1 VTTQLLRENNAWIG
15 CLGLRHFKTL
25 FPVIRQSRVVPC
37 RDGPIFLPSQHGDVH
52 RDCGARRISDPE
64 IQMKGD
70 GSKGMGNKPPIV
82 SGFGDD
88 EDRQFTNSV
97 IRLSLI
103 AIVVSAII
111 FTVFPGLDL
120 LAHSLIWQD
129 GRFLLDGDP
138 FWSGFR
144 QFLLDFT
151 KLFYLVCV
159 VAVVLAL
166 RSNRR
171 VMGLASDAWGY
182 ILICSL
188 LGPGLLVNLILKA
201 FIPRP
206 RPREVIDFGG
216 SLDFASIP
224 GFGGACDSNCSFV
237 SGEVASTVM
246 TLAALAFVVPSRR
259 PLIAFLVLPGWLI
272 VGAMRMGQGGHFL
285 SDVLFSGL
293 FMILLAAV
301 VFRYSFISPLPLPNS
316 WKSRMQGW
324 LTPKGSARS

>member
-1 VTTQLLRENNAWIG
+1 
-15 CLGLRHFKTL
+15 
-25 FPVIRQSRVVPC
+25 
-37 RDGPIFLPSQHGDVH
+37 
-52 RDCGARRISDPE
+52 
-64 IQMKGD
+64 MKGD
-70 GSKGMGNKPPIV
+70 DTQAMGEELRIV
-82 SGFGDD
+82 SGFGDS
-88 EDRQFTNSV
+88 EDRQFTVSV

-103 AIVVSAII
+103 AIVLAAIV
-111 FTVFPGLDL
+111 FTVFPGLDVL
-120 LAHSLIWQD
+120 VHSLIWQD
-129 GRFLLDGDP
+129 GGFVLDGDP

-171 VMGLASDAWGY
+171 VLGLASDAWGY

-206 RPREVIDFGG
+206 RPREVADFGG
-216 SLDFASIP
+216 SLDFVSIP
-224 GFGGACDSNCSFV
+224 GFSGACDSNCSFV

-246 TLAALAFVVPSRR
+246 MLAALAFVLPSRR
-259 PLIAFLVLPGWLI
+259 PLIAFLVLPAWLI

-293 FMILLAAV
+293 FMILLSAV
-301 VFRYSFISPLPLPNS
+301 IFRLCFIAPPELPES
-316 WKSRMQGW
+316 WKARMQGW
-324 LTPKGSARS
+324 LAPDGKTRS